1 MLTEVRQRKIEPKFD
16 WKEFACGWGAAV
28 VNISVTYPLNKVI
41 IRQMIHGVRVHKAI
55 LQLHSEGLYYLYRG
69 ILPPL
74 CQKTLSMSIMFGMYG
89 ECQKKLS
96 TYSINP
102 YVVKTMSGMIAGT
115 MEAIL
120 MPFERIQT
128 LLSVSQYHGELR
140 NMSHAF
146 KELRHYGLGE
156 YYRGLVPILLR
167 NGPSNACFFI
177 IRDEI
182 QKYLP
187 KRDTPIERTVTQF
200 TTGALIG
207 VTLSTLFYPLNVV
220 KFRMQQQLG
229 GDYQSIVS
237 VFMLIYRERGSKLRY
252 IYKGVSTNSTR
263 AFFSWG
269 VINAAYENLK
279 KLLC

>member
-1 MLTEVRQRKIEPKFD
+1 MISI
-16 WKEFACGWGAAV
+16 

-55 LQLHSEGLYYLYRG
+55 LQLHNEGLYYLYRG

-89 ECQKKLS
+89 ECHKTLS
-96 TYSINP
+96 TYAINP
-102 YVVKTMSGMIAGT
+102 YIVKAMSGMIAGT

-128 LLSVSQYHGELR
+128 LLSVTQYHGELR

-156 YYRGLVPILLR
+156 YYRGLLPILLR

-177 IRDEI
+177 IRDEV
-182 QKYLP
+182 QNYLP
-187 KRDTPIERTVTQF
+187 KQRNSAIERTLTQF
-200 TTGALIG
+200 ATGAFIG
-207 VTLSTLFYPLNVV
+207 VTLSTVFYPLNVV

-229 GDYQSIVS
+229 GQYQSILS
-237 VFMLIYRERGSKLRY
+237 VFMLIYRERGSKLRN